1 MPAAFHWTVTE
12 IDFDRTSM
20 RIELIYSFFSKQKI
34 DGIVNQ
40 RREFGIDRKY
50 RLKTMIEHRLLKI
63 ETEHSTNEFDNDKSG
78 RDSKNTG

>member
-34 DGIVNQ
+34 DGFVNQ
-40 RREFGIDRKY
+40 RREIGIDRKY

-63 ETEHSTNEFDNDKSG
+63 ETEHSTNEFDNDESG